1 MLNYNEARDVRSS
14 HSQPADF
21 FKTDVSID
29 VTTDNIREIH
39 TLIDSPSIKPNV
51 VSINCVVIQQRGVE
65 HTAELHIH

>member
-1 MLNYNEARDVRSS
+1 MQNYNEARDVRSS

-39 TLIDSPSIKPNV
+39 TLIDSPGIKPKVRFNRWWDGDPTKGCGTY
-51 VSINCVVIQQRGVE
+51 S
-65 HTAELHIH
+65 